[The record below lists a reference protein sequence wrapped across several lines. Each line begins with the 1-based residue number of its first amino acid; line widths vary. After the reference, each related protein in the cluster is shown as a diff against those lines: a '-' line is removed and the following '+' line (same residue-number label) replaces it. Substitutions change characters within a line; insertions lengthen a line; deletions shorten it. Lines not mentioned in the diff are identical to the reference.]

1 MENHDI
7 IANDPEL
14 NGKYLGTITQ
24 DFVKVADHLKEASY
38 LIRKRGFSDYP
49 IFAISKADLPLGK
62 LLIGKADLDLTWNY
76 YASFLDEF
84 IQRKLIEKE
93 TEFKNSYKDAD
104 EFCCLF
110 VVDEKLTSFIYIP
123 YPTD

>member
-7 IANDPEL
+7 TANDPEL

-24 DFVKVADHLKEASY
+24 DFIRVSDHIKEASY
-38 LIRKRGFSDYP
+38 LIRKQGFSDYP
-49 IFAISKADLPLGK
+49 IFAISKVELPIGK
-62 LLIGKADLDLTWNY
+62 LLFGKDDMGLSWNY

-93 TEFKNSYKDAD
+93 AEFKESYKDAD

-110 VVDEKLTSFIYIP
+110 VVDEKLTGFIYIP

>member
-38 LIRKRGFSDYP
+38 QIRTRGFSDYP
-49 IFAISKADLPLGK
+49 VFAISKVELPIGK
-62 LLIGKADLDLTWNY
+62 LLIGKEDLGLTWNY

-84 IQRKLIEKE
+84 VQRKLIEKE
-93 TEFKNSYKDAD
+93 SDFKKTYKDAD

-110 VVDEKLTSFIYIP
+110 VVDENLTSFIYIP

>member
-38 LIRKRGFSDYP
+38 QIRTRGFSDYP
-49 IFAISKADLPLGK
+49 IFAISKVALPIGK
-62 LLIGKADLDLTWNY
+62 LLIGKEDMDLTWNY

-84 IQRKLIEKE
+84 VQRKLIENE
-93 TEFKNSYKDAD
+93 SDFKKTYKDAD

-110 VVDEKLTSFIYIP
+110 VVDENLTSFIYIP